1 MDPLLAPAGDI
12 GALRQ
17 RYRDD
22 KTALFALLRDQGAST
37 RGVRQA
43 LQQLSR
49 LTDQTLRELWG
60 RAGFASGFSLI
71 AVGGYGRGELFPY
84 SDVDVLVL
92 LPDGA
97 QPDDDAELKKQ
108 LEAFIGACWDLGLE
122 IGSSVRSVAD
132 CVEESA
138 KDVTVQTSM
147 LESRLICGSKNA
159 FNRLV
164 TQLGEAMDP
173 KAFYVAKTLEMRQRH
188 TKYENTPYSL
198 EPNCKE
204 SPGGLRDLQIILWVS
219 KAAGLGRSWDDLA
232 RKGLATPL
240 EARQI
245 KANEALLS
253 LIRARLHLL
262 ANRRED
268 RLVFDLQTAVAESF
282 GFKAQVPAVIT
293 AGPPGAPHVAPT
305 AKGTRRA
312 SEALMK
318 RYYWAAKA
326 VTQLNQILLLNIQE
340 RLQDDMAGV
349 DRLRPLNARFFDKGG
364 MLEVAS
370 DDLYVQQ
377 PHAILETFHIY
388 QTTVGIKGFSARTL
402 RALYNARPV
411 MNAKF
416 RADPVNR
423 AQFLQILQEPEGI
436 THALR
441 MMNETSVLGRYL
453 WVFRHIVGQM
463 QHDLFHVY

>member
-49 LTDQTLRELWG
+49 LTDQTLRELWNQ
-60 RAGFASGFSLI
+60 AGFGTGFSLI
-71 AVGGYGRGELFPY
+71 AVGGYGRGELFPF

-97 QPDDDAELKKQ
+97 LPDEDAELKKQ
-108 LEAFIGACWDLGLE
+108 LESFIGACWDLGLE
-122 IGSSVRSVAD
+122 IGSSVRSVSD
-132 CVEESA
+132 CVEEAA

-173 KAFYVAKTLEMRQRH
+173 KAFFVAKTLEMRQRH

-293 AGPPGAPHVAPT
+293 AGPPGAPHVAPRPRAHAAR
-305 AKGTRRA
+305 AKR
-312 SEALMK
+312 S
-318 RYYWAAKA
+318 
-326 VTQLNQILLLNIQE
+326 
-340 RLQDDMAGV
+340 
-349 DRLRPLNARFFDKGG
+349 
-364 MLEVAS
+364 
-370 DDLYVQQ
+370 
-377 PHAILETFHIY
+377 
-388 QTTVGIKGFSARTL
+388 
-402 RALYNARPV
+402 
-411 MNAKF
+411 
-416 RADPVNR
+416 
-423 AQFLQILQEPEGI
+423 
-436 THALR
+436 
-441 MMNETSVLGRYL
+441 
-453 WVFRHIVGQM
+453 
-463 QHDLFHVY
+463 

>member
-1 MDPLLAPAGDI
+1 MSDPKGDI
-12 GALRQ
+12 GALRLQ
-17 RYRDD
+17 YRSE
-22 KTALFALLRDQGAST
+22 KSALLAQLGVQGASS
-37 RGVRQA
+37 RGVRSA
-43 LQQLSR
+43 LQRLAR
-49 LTDQTLRELWG
+49 LTDQALRELWSH
-60 RAGFASGFSLI
+60 AGFGPGFTLM
-71 AVGGYGRGELFPY
+71 AVGGYGRGELFPF

-219 KAAGLGRSWDDLA
+219 KAAGLGRSWDELA

-253 LIRARLHLL
+253 L
-262 ANRRED
+262 
-268 RLVFDLQTAVAESF
+268 
-282 GFKAQVPAVIT
+282 
-293 AGPPGAPHVAPT
+293 
-305 AKGTRRA
+305 
-312 SEALMK
+312 
-318 RYYWAAKA
+318 
-326 VTQLNQILLLNIQE
+326 
-340 RLQDDMAGV
+340 
-349 DRLRPLNARFFDKGG
+349 
-364 MLEVAS
+364 
-370 DDLYVQQ
+370 
-377 PHAILETFHIY
+377 
-388 QTTVGIKGFSARTL
+388 
-402 RALYNARPV
+402 
-411 MNAKF
+411 
-416 RADPVNR
+416 
-423 AQFLQILQEPEGI
+423 
-436 THALR
+436 
-441 MMNETSVLGRYL
+441 
-453 WVFRHIVGQM
+453 
-463 QHDLFHVY
+463 